1 MDKMVTNITRAR
13 TIGRIVYDEGD
24 PENNVVPQQIVLRVS
39 TSAVAD
45 ANQRMMAMVDE
56 NDEDDSPMFDA
67 EDEDEEKMP
76 EPYTAALCI
85 DFEICDLTPSS
96 IATMTYYF
104 RDDYKNHKSG
114 FRQAQ
119 DTMEALEDD
128 TVIKMVNES
137 RQEIAQAIAGNLH

>member
-13 TIGRIVYDEGD
+13 TIGRIVYDEGN
-24 PENNVVPQQIVLRVS
+24 PENNVAPQQIVLRVS
-39 TSAVAD
+39 TSAVAV
-45 ANQRMMAMVDE
+45 ANQRMMAMEDENDE
-56 NDEDDSPMFDA
+56 NDEDD
-67 EDEDEEKMP
+67 EDDEEEEMP

-85 DFEICDLTPSS
+85 DFEICDITPSS

-104 RDDYKNHKSG
+104 RDDYENHKSG

-137 RQEIAQAIAGNLH
+137 RREIAQAIAGNLH